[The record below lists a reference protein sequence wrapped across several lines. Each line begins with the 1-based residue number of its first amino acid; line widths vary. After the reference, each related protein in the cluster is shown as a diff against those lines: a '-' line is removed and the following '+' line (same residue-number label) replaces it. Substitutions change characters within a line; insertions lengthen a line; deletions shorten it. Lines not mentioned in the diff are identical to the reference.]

1 MPARGGPGS
10 PAGTVGQM
18 WRTTRDVAVTA
29 LAVLGGIL
37 AVPTPAAAETAA
49 AEADVG
55 YDVSHPQCG
64 TSLPEDHAFGIVG
77 VNGGL
82 ATRENRCLVEQLE
95 WAAGASGAVSAQP
108 ELQLY
113 VNTANP
119 GQVRDQVTTWPS
131 SGDSPYGECD
141 GTNSLACSWVYGK
154 TRALVTVHAFFRP
167 AARAAGVPEDPA
179 AHRWW
184 LDVETMNTWQSGSPA
199 ALDRNRAAL
208 EGMATLLDSVGAEV
222 GIYSTG
228 WQWQRI
234 VGTVGPDSVL
244 YRLDSWLAGAV
255 SREGALDNCAEP
267 PLTAGGDVVL
277 TQYVSADLDHDVS
290 CAGGPGRR

>member
-1 MPARGGPGS
+1 MRMGPR
-10 PAGTVGQM
+10 AVVVGL
-18 WRTTRDVAVTA
+18 AA
-29 LAVLGGIL
+29 LGAVLGL
-37 AVPTPAAAETAA
+37 PATASAETGGTDAP
-49 AEADVG
+49 VG

-64 TSLPEDHAFGIVG
+64 TELPEDHAFGVVG

-82 ATRENRCLVEQLE
+82 ATRENRCLVEQLR
-95 WAAGASGAVSAQP
+95 WAAEASGAVRTQP
-108 ELQLY
+108 GLQLY

-119 GQVRDQVTTWPS
+119 GQVRDRVDTWPA

-184 LDVETMNTWQSGSPA
+184 LDVETMNTWQTGSPA

-208 EGMATLLDSVGAEV
+208 EGMAALFRSVGAEV
-222 GIYSTG
+222 GVYSTG
-228 WQWQRI
+228 YQWRRI

-244 YRLDSWLAGAV
+244 YDVDSWLAGAV
-255 SREGALDNCAEP
+255 SRVGAEENCDAP
-267 PLTAGGDVVL
+267 PLTGGGEVL
-277 TQYVSADLDHDVS
+277 LSQYVSADLDHNVP
-290 CAGGPGRR
+290 CPAGR